1 MSGCAC
7 AINTDVDE
15 GDQVYIIDEGTIT
28 ATSSIL
34 CYECSNMVNK
44 GGSIYRER
52 ISPVETSTI
61 KDCDT
66 IYTCLTCLSIRK
78 ELFCG
83 FFYGNLMWDLEE
95 HITENNGFISEEC
108 LSSMIPEAREK
119 VLKMIDAYLEQEE
132 EDEEEV

>member
-7 AINTDVDE
+7 AINTDMDE

-28 ATSSIL
+28 TTASIL
-34 CYECSNMVNK
+34 CNECSTVINK

-52 ISPVETSTI
+52 ISHAKSSTI
-61 KDCDT
+61 EECDT

-78 ELFCG
+78 ELFCS

-108 LSSMIPEAREK
+108 LASMIPEAREK
-119 VLKMIDAYLEQEE
+119 VLKMIDVYLEQEE
-132 EDEEEV
+132 ADEEEV